1 MTDNLKDMLNN
12 IPIPDELD
20 KNIELGFERADKE
33 LRTRRFRKSLTGIA
47 AALAI
52 IIVSTGI
59 IGFDRVEAALKKA
72 LQYVPGYN
80 VLIDTN
86 EGEVLALQEQ
96 ILYEKDDIY
105 VKITGASKLDKN
117 LNILVQSNYRE
128 IDTTDIFLQDE
139 NGNIISSDNWS
150 RSGGRYYWS
159 GDYNFQVKD
168 ELNSYSLLLSDMEIP
183 FTLEKT
189 DKVEDALQL
198 GNHAQDK
205 GISIIAIKKPIEDGL
220 IISLLNQSVER
231 IIERYPFR
239 NSIWSGQ
246 GLDIEDSMYILNRE
260 GEKTYPVIPSSYDNP
275 LTTFHFNIM
284 DQEGLKLVLPYVKIN
299 YPNLKTDKIKII
311 TPIEEEI
318 QNINKVLTLGE
329 LEIEVVDA
337 RLEEEDIIVKVK
349 YLPSEDEV
357 IDSIDLGGTFV
368 YGTKGYDDLDYVELL
383 IKKKEVGKD
392 FSIYFESPTTILLGD
407 WVIDLD

>member
-20 KNIELGFERADKE
+20 KNIELGFEKADRE
-33 LRTRRFRKSLTGIA
+33 LRKRRFRKSLTGIA
-47 AALAI
+47 AALVI

-128 IDTTDIFLQDE
+128 IDTTDIFIQDE
-139 NGNIISSDNWS
+139 KGNIISSDNWF

-168 ELNSYSLLLSDMEIP
+168 EINNYSLLLGDMEIP
-183 FTLEKT
+183 FNLEKP
-189 DKVEDALQL
+189 DKVENALQL
-198 GNHAQDK
+198 GNHTHDK
-205 GISIIAIKKPIEDGL
+205 GISIIAVKKSVEDGL
-220 IISLLNQSVER
+220 TISLLNQSEER
-231 IIERYPFR
+231 ILEGYPFR
-239 NSIWSGQ
+239 HNIWFGK
-246 GLDIEDSMYILNRE
+246 GLDIEESMYIMNKE
-260 GEKTYPVIPSSYDNP
+260 GEKTYPIIPSSYNNP

-284 DQEGLKLVLPYVKIN
+284 DQEGLKLVLPYVKIE
-299 YPNLKTDKIKII
+299 YPNLQTERIKII
-311 TPIEEEI
+311 TPTEGEI
-318 QNINKVLTLGE
+318 QNINKILTLGE
-329 LEIEVVDA
+329 LEIEIVDA
-337 RLEEEDIIVKVK
+337 RLEEEDIIVRVK

-357 IDSIDLGGTFV
+357 IDNVDVGGTFV
-368 YGTKGYDDLDYVELL
+368 YGTKGYDDLDYMELL
-383 IKKKEVGKD
+383 IKKKEAGKD
-392 FSIYFESPTTILLGD
+392 FSIYFESPTTVLTGD